1 MKSRHYKI
9 LRDYIIG
16 WLIASLVWQL
26 LRGSQDVNITYM
38 EDSLSNI
45 LFIFI
50 IAWITQGLLYGT
62 LYIFLEKLVR
72 KRIPLSKLLVFALIL
87 QIISATGFYVFIFY
101 LFVKIEIFV
110 DTTFKISEF
119 IQLPVI
125 WVSFIYTIVV
135 NFFISLFLNVNLML
149 GEGNLIKFISGKF
162 YTPKEKELIFMFLD
176 LRSST
181 TIAEKLGHIKYS
193 KLLQDC
199 FYDLAIVNKYKASI
213 YQYVGDEAVLTWSYK
228 EGLKNAKS
236 IRAFY
241 AFKDQINSRTDYYL
255 KTYDLVPEFKAGMN
269 CGTITVAEVGEYK
282 REIAYHGDTINT
294 ASRIQ
299 NQCNRLGF
307 DLLIS
312 EKLLKVVE
320 IDSWTTSVLEGDV
333 LLKGKQGT
341 INIYSVTRIEDTLQ
355 YE

>member
-1 MKSRHYKI
+1 MKPRHYKI

-26 LRGSQDVNITYM
+26 LRGSQDVNIPYM
-38 EDSLSNI
+38 EDSFSNI
-45 LFIFI
+45 LFLFI
-50 IAWITQGLLYGT
+50 IAWITQGLLYGV
-62 LYIFLEKLVR
+62 LHIFLENLVR
-72 KRIPLSKLLVFALIL
+72 RRIPLSKLLAFALIL
-87 QIISATGFYVFIFY
+87 QIISAIGFYVFIFY
-101 LFVKIEIFV
+101 LFIKVEIFV
-110 DTTFKISEF
+110 DVAFKISEF

-125 WVSFIYTIVV
+125 WVSFIYTVLV
-135 NFFISLFLNVNLML
+135 NFFISLFLNINLML

-181 TIAEKLGHIKYS
+181 SIAEKLGHTKYS

-199 FYDLAIVNKYKASI
+199 FYDLAIVHKYKASI

-228 EGLKNAKS
+228 EGLKGSKS
-236 IRAFY
+236 IKAFY
-241 AFKDQINSRTDYYL
+241 AFKDQIKKRASYYM
-255 KTYDLVPEFKAGMN
+255 KAYGMVPEFKAGMN
-269 CGTITVAEVGEYK
+269 CGIVTVAEVGEYK

-299 NQCNRLGF
+299 DQCNRLEV

-312 EKLLKVVE
+312 ERLLKLLK
-320 IDSWTTSVLEGDV
+320 ITPWAISKLEGKV
-333 LLKGKQGT
+333 LLKGKHGT
-341 INIYSVTRIEDTLQ
+341 VNIYSLKLNKRTI
-355 YE
+355 